1 MIWGMVMEHSKL
13 EKHKFKKGKFITPWN
28 DMLGDIGVMQN
39 WALERL
45 PEYIWIGLIFEEYGR
60 KKGLEKCYEIITK
73 LHELN
78 PEINAP
84 TISNILSMDDIKQEQ
99 FWNFVKENAEK
110 KVLAPLTLIYT
121 YRRYKI
127 FNKLFRDNEDYETK
141 VNRIC
146 DVLRKGFDGHSFF
159 ATDIRFV
166 VLYFVL
172 LQGRLHVPE
181 NILET
186 ICEYPHIEHKD
197 ERMRLVRPTIR
208 SMEMGTLD
216 MGNVDKRNLEIFWK
230 RISEMSECET
240 FYIEYD
246 NLAECPE
253 SYLDFLQEIFEYLTK
268 VFVSTAPLNEKY
280 LVILGISTYAY
291 KRIKELVKHDLY
303 NEISGRG
310 IIRNLIE
317 DYIMLKYLI
326 LHEEEHQNIWNEYQY
341 YGIGLY
347 KLVMTRERN
356 TPCSYKDGHVN
367 YRYIELLV
375 NEYMDEEYINMDTS
389 YFDKQAIRVK
399 AKEVGEEE
407 LYKLFYD
414 YDSSFEHGLWGAVRE
429 SALLKCNSPAHQYHC
444 VPDCIGIQKL
454 PSVWKDCVRTMNK
467 ILAIIDGY
475 ISIPKQLLEEV
486 QKFE

>member
-1 MIWGMVMEHSKL
+1 MTMEHSKL

-28 DMLGDIGVMQN
+28 DMLGDISVMQN

-45 PEYIWIGLIFEEYGR
+45 PEYVWIGLVFEAYGR
-60 KKGLEKCYEIITK
+60 KKGVEKCYKIIIK

-78 PEINAP
+78 TTINAP
-84 TISNILSMDDIKQEQ
+84 TISNILLMDDQKQEQ
-99 FWNFVKENAEK
+99 FWNFVKENVEEQ
-110 KVLAPLTLIYT
+110 VLAPLTIIYT
-121 YRRYKI
+121 YRQHKI
-127 FNKLFRDNEDYETK
+127 FNKLFRNDEDYDIK
-141 VNRIC
+141 VNKIC
-146 DVLRKGFDGHSFF
+146 DVLKKGFDGHSFF

-172 LQGRLHVPE
+172 LQGRLHVPSHIME
-181 NILET
+181 V
-186 ICEYPHIEHKD
+186 ICEYPHIGHED
-197 ERMRLVRPTIR
+197 ERMRLARPTIR
-208 SMEMGTLD
+208 SLEMFTLD
-216 MGNVDKRNLEIFWK
+216 MENVDKRSLEVFWE
-230 RISEMSECET
+230 RISEMSECEN
-240 FYIEYD
+240 FYIEY
-246 NLAECPE
+246 NNMAEYPE
-253 SYLDFLQEIFEYLTK
+253 NYLDFLREIFEYLTRT
-268 VFVSTAPLNEKY
+268 FASTAPLNEKY

-291 KRIKELVKHDLY
+291 KRIKELVEHDLY

-310 IIRNLIE
+310 IIRNIIE

-326 LHEEEHQNIWNEYQY
+326 LHEKEHLNIWNEYQY

-347 KLVMTRERN
+347 KLIMARERS

-367 YRYIELLV
+367 YRYLELLV

-389 YFDKQAIRVK
+389 YFDRQNIRIK

-429 SALLKCNSPAHQYHC
+429 SALLKCDSPAHQYHC
-444 VPDCIGIQKL
+444 VPDYTGQQKL
-454 PSVWKDCVRTMNK
+454 PSVWKDSVRTMNK
-467 ILAIIDGY
+467 ILWIINEY
-475 ISIPKQLLEEV
+475 ISIPKKLMEEV